1 MDETLPVIPKKC
13 LKISRFPA
21 LLCLV
26 GRAAWEAKAG
36 LISGAHYHAGREGS
50 NREGKSRS
58 TRGTAP

>member
-26 GRAAWEAKAG
+26 GRAAWEAEAG

-58 TRGTAP
+58 TRGAAP